1 MGSSFE
7 MNNFPSPQIS
17 SQFTSS
23 SQTSPPIDLR
33 LPLCPPPTTA
43 RNPASQRQDR
53 TWGPS
58 SDRFAAVGP
67 GWFAPIHPRIS
78 SIRKSAEPR
87 DAKYRQAESKLP
99 LVPEPK
105 GQGRPQCQRCIKYGV
120 QCPGYRDDDG
130 MRFQNADPTSFERRK
145 KKRNHQHQDQDDE
158 AALTTNSRTGTLQI
172 IEFTPELSTAASIS
186 TSASPGSSR
195 QPSRQSTPATSV
207 TTDTTTSTQLSV
219 ALPVL
224 KTIRQH
230 WTAESI
236 PLVLGFYESLDFLPG
251 LFRGA
256 GQNHCLVLTGQV
268 FTRAYMIN
276 KFRPRAD
283 YRELSIVLGHALAA
297 VQEAIR
303 NPKTYTSDSTIV
315 AVWLL
320 GNYELMI
327 GGLERRSF
335 ITNKERG
342 SSPEVPWHIHGQGLL
357 SLMRARGDR
366 QLYTRSGRQIF
377 WVMHNMIQVQLT
389 IANTPC
395 PPDFERWLDIIEA
408 TLQPSEGLLLHTA
421 RYLSAACSL
430 LSKLIP
436 LTLSGDASRARA
448 AYPAL
453 IAESDRADLAMAEWM
468 HAAPEFQFEP
478 GPMWGYFWNSWRS
491 ARIKV
496 HHMIILISNLVEYGE
511 PSLVPEDYDVDC
523 GGCPLLNPEVL
534 HARREFCM
542 GIIATAG
549 RDVVEG
555 IPRSLGGKMPDLDPD
570 LPSSYFDGVRLIWP
584 LSHLYI
590 LPTAPRHLRI
600 VARDAL
606 LRIAKE
612 KGILTALKP
621 RAGGMLFPEA
631 ALRGIPVDN
640 LEDVIEG
647 GGGVHQIATKVEAQ
661 D

>member
-1 MGSSFE
+1 
-7 MNNFPSPQIS
+7 
-17 SQFTSS
+17 
-23 SQTSPPIDLR
+23 
-33 LPLCPPPTTA
+33 
-43 RNPASQRQDR
+43 
-53 TWGPS
+53 
-58 SDRFAAVGP
+58 
-67 GWFAPIHPRIS
+67 
-78 SIRKSAEPR
+78 
-87 DAKYRQAESKLP
+87 
-99 LVPEPK
+99 
-105 GQGRPQCQRCIKYGV
+105 
-120 QCPGYRDDDG
+120 
-130 MRFQNADPTSFERRK
+130 MRFQNADPTSFERRRK
-145 KKRNHQHQDQDDE
+145 KKRNHQQHPHQHQDQDDE
-158 AALTTNSRTGTLQI
+158 AASTTSSGTLQI
-172 IEFTPELSTAASIS
+172 IEFTPESSTTAS
-186 TSASPGSSR
+186 TSSSSPASSR
-195 QPSRQSTPATSV
+195 QPSRQSTPATSIA
-207 TTDTTTSTQLSV
+207 TNTSTSTQVSV

-224 KTIRQH
+224 KSLRQH

-236 PLVLGFYESLDFLPG
+236 PLVLGFYQSLDFLPG

-256 GQNHCLVLTGQV
+256 GQDHCLVLTGQV

-276 KFRPRAD
+276 RFRPRAD

-303 NPKTYTSDSTIV
+303 SPKTYTSDSTIV

-335 ITNKERG
+335 ITEKERG

-366 QLYTRSGRQIF
+366 QLYTRHGRQIF

-408 TLQPSEGLLLHTA
+408 TLQPNEGLLLQTG

-430 LSKLIP
+430 LSTLIP
-436 LTLSGDASRARA
+436 ITISGDASRARA

-468 HAAPEFQFEP
+468 RVAPEFQIEP
-478 GPMWGYFWNSWRS
+478 GPVWGYFWNSWRS

-511 PSLVPEDYDVDC
+511 PPLVPEDCDAEC
-523 GGCPLLNPEVL
+523 GGCPLLHPEVL
-534 HARREFCM
+534 RARREFCM

-549 RDVVEG
+549 RDVAEG

-570 LPSSYFDGVRLIWP
+570 LPSAYFDAVRLIWP
-584 LSHLYI
+584 LSHLYVI
-590 LPTAPRHLRI
+590 PTTPRHLRI
-600 VARDAL
+600 MAREAL

-621 RAGGMLFPEA
+621 RAGGMMFPEA

-640 LEDVIEG
+640 LEEDVENG
-647 GGGVHQIATKVEAQ
+647 GGLVKFAPKVEAQ

>member
-1 MGSSFE
+1 MPNTGR
-7 MNNFPSPQIS
+7 PSPNCHLCRS
-17 SQFTSS
+17 RRVK
-23 SQTSPPIDLR
+23 PAACKKCDL
-33 LPLCPPPTTA
+33 
-43 RNPASQRQDR
+43 
-53 TWGPS
+53 
-58 SDRFAAVGP
+58 
-67 GWFAPIHPRIS
+67 
-78 SIRKSAEPR
+78 
-87 DAKYRQAESKLP
+87 
-99 LVPEPK
+99 
-105 GQGRPQCQRCIKYGV
+105 GRPQCQRCIKYGV

-158 AALTTNSRTGTLQI
+158 AALTTNSRT
-172 IEFTPELSTAASIS
+172 
-186 TSASPGSSR
+186 
-195 QPSRQSTPATSV
+195 PSRQSTPATSV

-320 GNYELMI
+320 GNYEVSDQGTKKKFWQLMI

-496 HHMIILISNLVEYGE
+496 HHMIILISNLVEYG
-511 PSLVPEDYDVDC
+511 